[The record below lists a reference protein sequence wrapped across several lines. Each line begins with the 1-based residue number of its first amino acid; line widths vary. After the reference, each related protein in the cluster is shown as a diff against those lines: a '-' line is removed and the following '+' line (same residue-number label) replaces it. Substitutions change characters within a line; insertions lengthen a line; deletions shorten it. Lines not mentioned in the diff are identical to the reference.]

1 MQATCNINLYLKME
15 GLHSYPDILQVH
27 AQVVQWAEEN
37 IPGLRGKL
45 PKKLVQKSINNLQKN
60 PELLHEISELLS
72 YVEYD
77 TQNHASHAV
86 SHARENSKC
95 EKPLA
100 AVTPSS
106 LQKLANESDSSS
118 TASINNMKKD
128 GFKGVSVAKRKSC
141 ASDSDSI
148 SSVESV
154 QPALPCKVRGT
165 FINPFL
171 DSSDED

>member
-15 GLHSYPDILQVH
+15 GLHSYPDIFQVH
-27 AQVVQWAEEN
+27 AQVVQWAEKN

-72 YVEYD
+72 HVGYD

-86 SHARENSKC
+86 SHARENSQCK
-95 EKPLA
+95 KP

-106 LQKLANESDSSS
+106 LLKVANESDSSS
-118 TASINNMKKD
+118 TASIDNMKKD
-128 GFKGVSVAKRKSC
+128 GFKGPSVAKRKSC

-154 QPALPCKVRGT
+154 QPALPCKARGT